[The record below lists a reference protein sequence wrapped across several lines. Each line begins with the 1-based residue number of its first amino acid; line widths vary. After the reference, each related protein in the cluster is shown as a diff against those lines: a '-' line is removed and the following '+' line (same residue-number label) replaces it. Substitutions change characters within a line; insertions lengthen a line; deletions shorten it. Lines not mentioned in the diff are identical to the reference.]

1 MSSSGTPQ
9 QPGGQQQNPVLN
21 AYQAWAERTPAV
33 TRSTMVAVVGLY
45 LFSWIWDLDRA
56 LGNVTDCTLF
66 RFEVYRIIFSP
77 IVGNSL
83 LNTIVLGLFYPLMG
97 SRMESSIGS
106 SLYLWL
112 LGFITVLT
120 NVVFNLCCL
129 LLYFANMPEALFYS
143 CSGFWVPLFGLIT
156 IECMLTPEAPR
167 QLMFIPVNIPSM
179 YFPLVLY
186 AFFAL
191 FSGPQLDFLL
201 ALGVGYLYS
210 KGFFDRFR
218 PSSTYLESL
227 EAAGG
232 VLHQISRVRGY
243 VLAGGL
249 GHDAWLPTNAAQ
261 VVRESGDSR
270 GSYQPVQQQQQ
281 QQGSSGGWGGIAGFG
296 SSSSSGGATAA
307 SGSGGEKVEAFPGSG
322 HKLASSA
329 PAPASKEAIAARR
342 LEKLGGG
349 SGQGP

>member
-1 MSSSGTPQ
+1 
-9 QPGGQQQNPVLN
+9 
-21 AYQAWAERTPAV
+21 
-33 TRSTMVAVVGLY
+33 MVAVVGLY

-56 LGNVTDCTLF
+56 LGNVTYFTLF

-83 LNTIVLGLFYPLMG
+83 LNTIVLALFYPLMG
-97 SRMESSIGS
+97 SRMESSFGS

-129 LLYFANMPEALFYS
+129 LAYFFSMPEALFYS
-143 CSGFWVPLFGLIT
+143 CSGFWVPMFGLIT
-156 IECMLTPEAPR
+156 IECMLTPDAPR

-186 AFFAL
+186 VFFAL

-210 KGFFDRFR
+210 KGFLDRFR

-232 VLHQISRVRGY
+232 MLHQISRVRGY
-243 VLAGGL
+243 VLAGVL

-296 SSSSSGGATAA
+296 GGSSGAA
-307 SGSGGEKVEAFPGSG
+307 AAAASGGEKGFEAFPGSG
-322 HKLASSA
+322 QKLASSA

-342 LEKLGGG
+342 LEKLGG
-349 SGQGP
+349 SSVQGP